1 MTILRIRVDVQKN
14 KKNKKIERIEKMKK
28 LLAVSAFAAL
38 AAGCVTNYRN
48 DGGDSDLKPEIV
60 RDRVYEKYDISE
72 KTVTATEQNIGII
85 PLWTGNNLFNLG
97 GMAKHYADN
106 VEKQGYAQ
114 QSIMRAKNGAY
125 ALACEQ
131 SGCDSLVGVRYD
143 VVYKMYYIW
152 NEATVTVTGYPA
164 KLTGVEFRKAKI
176 D

>member
-1 MTILRIRVDVQKN
+1 
-14 KKNKKIERIEKMKK
+14 MKK
-28 LLAVSAFAAL
+28 LMAVVVLSAA

-48 DGGDSDLKPEIV
+48 DGGDSNLKPEIV

-72 KTVTATEQNIGII
+72 KTVTATEQNIGIL
-85 PLWTGNNLFNLG
+85 PFGMGNVFNVG

-106 VEKQGYAQ
+106 VEKMGWAQ
-114 QSIMRAKNGAY
+114 ESIMRAKNGAY

-131 SGCDSLVGVRYD
+131 SGCDAIVGTRYN
-143 VVYKMYYIW
+143 VVYKWYFFW

-164 KLTGVEFRKAKI
+164 KLTGIEFHKAKL